1 MENSSNQ
8 DMNRVFEQLANI
20 KMVEPSDNLYVQ
32 TISKMQRQSII
43 PLFWASVVACLFIV
57 FISAEFS
64 IVLNKK
70 KKNNYTDISFVIY
83 KTNNFSYNE

>member
-1 MENSSNQ
+1 MKKSSNEN
-8 DMNRVFEQLANI
+8 MNKVFEQLANI
-20 KMVEPSDNLYVQ
+20 KMVEPSNNLYVK
-32 TISKMQRQSII
+32 TINRMQRQSII
-43 PLFWASVVACLFIV
+43 PLFWASVVACLFIA

-64 IVLNKK
+64 IVLNK

>member
-1 MENSSNQ
+1 MKNSSNK
-8 DMNRVFEQLANI
+8 DMDKVFEQLANI
-20 KMVEPSDNLYVQ
+20 KMVEPSDNLYVK
-32 TISKMQRQSII
+32 TINRLQGRSII

-70 KKNNYTDISFVIY
+70 NNYPDISFVIY

>member
-32 TISKMQRQSII
+32 TISKMQRQSIMH
-43 PLFWASVVACLFIV
+43 LFWASVVACLFIV
-57 FISAEFS
+57 FISAEYS

-70 KKNNYTDISFVIY
+70 KNYTDISFVIY
-83 KTNNFSYNE
+83 KTSNFSYNE

>member
-1 MENSSNQ
+1 MKKSSNEN
-8 DMNRVFEQLANI
+8 MNKVFEQLANI

-70 KKNNYTDISFVIY
+70 KNNYTDISFVIY

>member
-20 KMVEPSDNLYVQ
+20 KMVEPSENLYVQ

-57 FISAEFS
+57 FISAEIS
-64 IVLNKK
+64 IVLNK

>member
-32 TISKMQRQSII
+32 TISKMQRQSIMH
-43 PLFWASVVACLFIV
+43 LFWASVVTCLFIV

-70 KKNNYTDISFVIY
+70 KNYTDISFVIY
-83 KTNNFSYNE
+83 KTSNFSYNE